1 MRSRRIL
8 LVLIAVMAAITT
20 TSAWTVTVAAPGH
33 HDDGHGHQEQ
43 KSKKDKNKDKK
54 TKRDRKTKEQAQV
67 SAPAGVL
74 GTEAAPRD
82 VAITMTDALRF
93 DPGTIAVHEGE
104 TIRFLLEN
112 PTVAPHDFTL
122 GDMDAQMHHHEEMSA
137 GMGHEH
143 GGTGANGMP
152 GAVSL
157 EPGESAEVIV
167 TFSEPGEVLIGCH
180 IPGHWEAGMRG
191 ALLVM
196 PGGEPK
202 GA

>member
-1 MRSRRIL
+1 MLI
-8 LVLIAVMAAITT
+8 VLIAVVAAITT

-33 HDDGHGHQEQ
+33 HDDGHSGQEQ
-43 KSKKDKNKDKK
+43 KSKKDKKKAKKNKGDHKA
-54 TKRDRKTKEQAQV
+54 KEQSQV
-67 SAPAGVL
+67 SAPAGAL
-74 GTEAAPRD
+74 GTEGAPRD
-82 VAITMTDALRF
+82 IVVTMTDTLRF

-143 GGTGANGMP
+143 GSEGADGMP

-157 EPGESAEVIV
+157 QPDESAEVIA
-167 TFSEPGEVLIGCH
+167 TFDEPGEVLIGCH

>member
-1 MRSRRIL
+1 MRTRRIL
-8 LVLIAVMAAITT
+8 LVLIAVVAALTT
-20 TSAWTVTVAAPGH
+20 TSAWTVTAAAPGH

-43 KSKKDKNKDKK
+43 KSKRDKNKK
-54 TKRDRKTKEQAQV
+54 TKRDRKAKEQAQF

-82 VAITMTDALRF
+82 IVVTMTDTLRF

-137 GMGHEH
+137 GMGHGH
-143 GGTGANGMP
+143 GGEGANGMP

-157 EPGESAEVIV
+157 MPGESTEVIA
-167 TFSEPGEVLIGCH
+167 TFDEPGEVLIGCH
-180 IPGHWEAGMRG
+180 VPGHWEAGMQG

-196 PGGEPK
+196 PGDKPK
-202 GA
+202 ST

>member
-1 MRSRRIL
+1 MRTRRIL
-8 LVLIAVMAAITT
+8 LVLIAVVAALTT

-43 KSKKDKNKDKK
+43 KSKKDKNKKN
-54 TKRDRKTKEQAQV
+54 KRDRKAKEQAQV
-67 SAPAGVL
+67 SAPAGEL

-82 VAITMTDALRF
+82 IVVTMTDALRF

-143 GGTGANGMP
+143 GGEGAAGMP

-157 EPGESAEVIV
+157 DAGESAEVIA
-167 TFSEPGEVLIGCH
+167 TFDEPGEVLIGCH
-180 IPGHWEAGMRG
+180 VPGHWEAGMRG

-196 PGGEPK
+196 PGDKPK
-202 GA
+202 SS

>member
-1 MRSRRIL
+1 MRTRRPL
-8 LVLIAVMAAITT
+8 LVLIAVVAAITT

-33 HDDGHGHQEQ
+33 HDDGHSHQEQ
-43 KSKKDKNKDKK
+43 KSKKDKNKK
-54 TKRDRKTKEQAQV
+54 TKRDRKAKEQAQV

-82 VAITMTDALRF
+82 IVVTMTDTLRF

-143 GGTGANGMP
+143 GGEGANGMP

-157 EPGESAEVIV
+157 QPGESAEVIA
-167 TFSEPGEVLIGCH
+167 TFDEPGEVLIGCH
-180 IPGHWEAGMRG
+180 IPGHWEAGMQG

-196 PGGEPK
+196 PGGERT
-202 GA
+202 GG